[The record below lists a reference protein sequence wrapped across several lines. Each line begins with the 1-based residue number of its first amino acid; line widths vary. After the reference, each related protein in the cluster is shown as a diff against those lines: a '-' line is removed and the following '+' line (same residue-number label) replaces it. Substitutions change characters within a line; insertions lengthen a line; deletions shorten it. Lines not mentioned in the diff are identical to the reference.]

1 MIFNHTTYTH
11 IRHTRAAIGP
21 NRCMRTNPNPNP
33 NPIRPKKLH
42 ALLEALWDFEAS
54 HGGALP
60 APGNKADAE
69 AVRAKA
75 LEMLGRIPK
84 GLFDVEIC
92 VKSYT

>member
-1 MIFNHTTYTH
+1 M
-11 IRHTRAAIGP
+11 
-21 NRCMRTNPNPNP
+21 CMCVCLYVCD
-33 NPIRPKKLH
+33 PIRPKKLH

-92 VKSYT
+92 VKKELHLELY